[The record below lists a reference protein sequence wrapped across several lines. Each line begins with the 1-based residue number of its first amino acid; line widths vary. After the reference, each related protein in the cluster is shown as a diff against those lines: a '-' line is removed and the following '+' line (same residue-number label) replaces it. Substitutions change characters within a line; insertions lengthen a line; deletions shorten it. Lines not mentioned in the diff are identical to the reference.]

1 LTTGHTST
9 TTSTYHILVT
19 NDDGVQSPGILA
31 LRQALDE
38 VARVTVLAPDHNW
51 SAAGHNKTMHK
62 PLWVNHTQMADGFK
76 AMTSSGSPSDCVGLA
91 VLGLVEP
98 LPDLVVSGINQGP
111 NMGHDITYSGTV
123 AAAME
128 ATVWDIPA
136 IAVSLDSFDPTADY
150 EAAAHFAAK
159 LARKVL
165 SERLPSNTFL
175 NVNVPARP
183 EAEISGVQLTR
194 LGKRLYRDA
203 LVSRKDPRGRD
214 YYWVGGEPPS
224 GLIEDGTDIG
234 AVANGYISVTPISM
248 DMTDYRLLH
257 HLESWHSD
265 LNGTIDE

>member
-1 LTTGHTST
+1 MMACSHRAFWRS
-9 TTSTYHILVT
+9 
-19 NDDGVQSPGILA
+19 QRA
-31 LRQALDE
+31 LE
-38 VARVTVLAPDHNW
+38 KVARVTVLAPDHNW

-62 PLWVNHTQMADGFK
+62 PLWVNQGRMADGAE

-98 LPDLVVSGINQGP
+98 MPDLVVSGINQGP

-136 IAVSLDSFDPTADY
+136 IAVSLDSFESTAEY
-150 EAAAHFAAK
+150 EAAALFAAR

-165 SERLPSNTFL
+165 AEGLPTNTFL
-175 NVNVPARP
+175 NVNVPALP
-183 EAEISGVQLTR
+183 ASEISGVQLTR

-224 GLIEDGTDIG
+224 GIIEDGTDIG
-234 AVANGYISVTPISM
+234 AVANGYISVTPLSM

-257 HLESWHSD
+257 HLETWHGD
-265 LNGTIDE
+265 LSGKTDG